1 MNTATQCLHAIVHGQ
16 VQGVNFRYYTLLQ
29 AQALHL
35 TGWARNRPDG
45 TVEVIAEGPRA
56 ALDDLLDYLRHGP
69 SHASVDRVDVEW
81 REPTG
86 RFAQF
91 QVVR

>member
-29 AQALHL
+29 AQTLELA
-35 TGWARNRPDG
+35 GWVRNRPDG

-56 ALDDLLDYLRHGP
+56 ALDDLLDYLRYGP
-69 SHASVDRVDVEW
+69 SHARVDRVDVEW
-81 REPTG
+81 RKPTG
-86 RFAQF
+86 RFVQF